1 MFNMGLVDVDEMIG
15 GIKEGFALSEAFL
28 IER

>member
-1 MFNMGLVDVDEMIG
+1 MGLVDVDEMIG
-15 GIKEGFALSEAFL
+15 GIKKGFALSEAFL